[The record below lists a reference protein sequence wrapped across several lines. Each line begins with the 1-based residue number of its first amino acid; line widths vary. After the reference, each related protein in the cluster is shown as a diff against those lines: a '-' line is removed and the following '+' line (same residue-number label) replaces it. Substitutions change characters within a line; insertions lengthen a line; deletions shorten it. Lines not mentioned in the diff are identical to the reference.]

1 MGFTNQYNRV
11 RGEETMTSINT
22 INSYSA
28 VTTSTQPKQ
37 ELGKEAFLKIL
48 VTQLQ
53 NQDPTQPQ
61 KDGEF
66 VAQMAQLSVLEQL
79 SNLNNSLTSYL
90 ESSNY
95 LSQYSY
101 VLGNKVT
108 WTNPETNV
116 EESGTVTGINYKNN
130 QVYYKIGDQEILSSS
145 IHSMEMNQ

>member
-1 MGFTNQYNRV
+1 
-11 RGEETMTSINT
+11 MTSINT
-22 INSYSA
+22 INSYSSS
-28 VTTSTQPKQ
+28 TTSTQPKQ

-79 SNLNNSLTSYL
+79 SNLNNSLTAYL
-90 ESSNY
+90 DSSNN

-101 VLGNKVT
+101 VLGNNVT
-108 WTNPETNV
+108 WTNLETN
-116 EESGTVTGINYKNN
+116 EQESGTVTGINYKNN

>member
-11 RGEETMTSINT
+11 REEETMTSINT
-22 INSYSA
+22 INSYSDR
-28 VTTSTQPKQ
+28 TPSTQPKQ

-79 SNLNNSLTSYL
+79 SNLNNSLTAYL
-90 ESSNY
+90 ESSNN

-101 VLGNKVT
+101 VLGNNVT
-108 WTNPETNV
+108 WINPETNV
-116 EESGTVTGINYKNN
+116 QESGTVTGINYKNN
-130 QVYYKIGDQEILSSS
+130 QVYFKIGDQEILSSS
-145 IHSMEMNQ
+145 IQSMEMNQ

>member
-1 MGFTNQYNRV
+1 MAAIQ
-11 RGEETMTSINT
+11 T
-22 INSYSA
+22 INSYSSR
-28 VTTSTQPKQ
+28 TTTALPKQ

-53 NQDPTQPQ
+53 QQDPTQPQ

-79 SNLNNSLTSYL
+79 SNLNNSLTAYL
-90 ESSNY
+90 DSSNN

-116 EESGTVTGINYKNN
+116 QESGTVTGINYKNN

>member
-1 MGFTNQYNRV
+1 MGFANQYNRV
-11 RGEETMTSINT
+11 REEETMTSINT

-28 VTTSTQPKQ
+28 TTTSTQPKQ
-37 ELGKEAFLKIL
+37 DLGKEAFLKIL

-79 SNLNNSLTSYL
+79 SNLNNSLTAYL
-90 ESSNY
+90 DSSNN

-101 VLGNKVT
+101 VLGNNVT

-116 EESGTVTGINYKNN
+116 QESGTVTGINYKNN

-145 IHSMEMNQ
+145 VNSMEMNQ

>member
-1 MGFTNQYNRV
+1 MGFTNQYNSV
-11 RGEETMTSINT
+11 REAETMTSINT

-28 VTTSTQPKQ
+28 ATTGNLPKQ

-79 SNLNNSLTSYL
+79 SNLNNSLSAYL
-90 ESSNY
+90 DSSNN

-108 WTNPETNV
+108 WTNPETN
-116 EESGTVTGINYKNN
+116 EQESGTVTGINYKNN

>member
-1 MGFTNQYNRV
+1 
-11 RGEETMTSINT
+11 MTSINT
-22 INSYSA
+22 IHSYSA
-28 VTTSTQPKQ
+28 KTTSTQPKQ

-53 NQDPTQPQ
+53 QQDPTQPQ

-79 SNLNNSLTSYL
+79 SNLNHSLTSYL
-90 ESSNY
+90 ESSNN

-101 VLGNKVT
+101 VLGNKVS
-108 WTNPETNV
+108 WKNPETNG

>member
-11 RGEETMTSINT
+11 REEEPMTSINT
-22 INSYSA
+22 INSYS
-28 VTTSTQPKQ
+28 VPTTSTQSKQ

-90 ESSNY
+90 ESSNN

-101 VLGNKVT
+101 VLGNNVT
-108 WTNPETNV
+108 WTNSETNV
-116 EESGTVTGINYKNN
+116 QESGTVTGINYKNN
-130 QVYYKIGDQEILSSS
+130 QVYFKIGDQEILSSS
-145 IHSMEMNQ
+145 IRSMEMNQ

>member
-1 MGFTNQYNRV
+1 MGFANQYNRV
-11 RGEETMTSINT
+11 REEETMTSINT

-28 VTTSTQPKQ
+28 TTTSTQPKQ
-37 ELGKEAFLKIL
+37 DLGKEAFLKIL

-79 SNLNNSLTSYL
+79 SNLNNSLTAYL
-90 ESSNY
+90 DSSNN

-101 VLGNKVT
+101 VLGNNVT

-116 EESGTVTGINYKNN
+116 QESGTVTGINYKNN

-145 IHSMEMNQ
+145 VHSMEMNQ

>member
-11 RGEETMTSINT
+11 REEETMTSINT

-28 VTTSTQPKQ
+28 ATTSALPKQ

-53 NQDPTQPQ
+53 QQDPTQPQ

-79 SNLNNSLTSYL
+79 SNLNNSLTVYL
-90 ESSNY
+90 NSSNN

-108 WTNPETNV
+108 WTNPETN
-116 EESGTVTGINYKNN
+116 EQESGTVTGVNYKNN
-130 QVYYKIGDQEILSSS
+130 QVYFKIGDQEILSSS

>member
-1 MGFTNQYNRV
+1 
-11 RGEETMTSINT
+11 MTSINT

-28 VTTSTQPKQ
+28 PTTSTQPKQ
-37 ELGKEAFLKIL
+37 DLGKEAFLKIL

-79 SNLNNSLTSYL
+79 SNLNTSLTAYL
-90 ESSNY
+90 DSSNN

-101 VLGNKVT
+101 VLGNNVT

-116 EESGTVTGINYKNN
+116 QESGTVSGINYKNN

-145 IHSMEMNQ
+145 IHSMEMSQ